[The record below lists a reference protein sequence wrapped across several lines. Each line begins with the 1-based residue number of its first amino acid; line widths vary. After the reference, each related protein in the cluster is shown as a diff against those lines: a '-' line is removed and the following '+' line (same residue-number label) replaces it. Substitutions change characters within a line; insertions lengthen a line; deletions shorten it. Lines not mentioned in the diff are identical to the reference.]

1 MYSNMYSKIISKYQ
15 NKYSKK
21 KYVPKII
28 RRNIP
33 HHTDLSSI
41 LGKRIYDNAFSQ
53 ETYDDLRYGQHI
65 DNKFFEN
72 NIGCGIRI

>member
-21 KYVPKII
+21 KYFPKII

-33 HHTDLSSI
+33 INADLNPV
-41 LGKRIYDNAFSQ
+41 LGKRNYDNTFRE

-65 DNKFFEN
+65 DNNFFEN
-72 NIGCGIRI
+72 NIGNAVIC